1 MPVARCAD
9 CGIYKRN
16 NKKFYKV
23 TNSCCGSLELQ
34 NLSSGEEKCYACYTK
49 DLLTLSYVL

>member
-23 TNSCCGSLELQ
+23 INGCCGSLELQ
-34 NLSSGEEKCYACYTK
+34 DLSPGEEICNACYQK
-49 DLLTLSYVL
+49 DLLTISLAF